1 MMFQP
6 YCFYGFFLFF
16 CFLFFYNS
24 VLSQF
29 TLDLKQMLIANTNLH
44 QNVYGVTGSI
54 EWLYYEIFSKISF
67 LIIGYSNLLTF
78 TNRIAQA
85 SLLWKINAIVSYRV
99 PDPNL
104 VQLFVI
110 F

>member
-1 MMFQP
+1 MFQP
-6 YCFYGFFLFF
+6 YCFYVVVFFD
-16 CFLFFYNS
+16 NS

-78 TNRIAQA
+78 TNCIAEA